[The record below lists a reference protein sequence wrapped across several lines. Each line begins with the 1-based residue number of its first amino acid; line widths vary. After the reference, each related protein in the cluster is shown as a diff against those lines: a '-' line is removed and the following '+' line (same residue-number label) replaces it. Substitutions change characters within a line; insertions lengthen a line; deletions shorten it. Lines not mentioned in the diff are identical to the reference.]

1 MATITLSLISHTNVG
16 KTTLAR
22 TLLRRDVGEIRDA
35 AHVTDAATGF
45 TLIESAAG
53 DSLRLWDTPGF
64 GDSARLLRRLRHSG
78 DPLGWLLTHAWDRFT
93 DRPFFHSQLAVRNVR
108 DEADVVLYL
117 VNAAEDPAGAGYLAP
132 EMEILGWTGKPVL
145 VLLNQLGAARPADQ
159 ERGEIERWAAHLAG
173 APWVRGTLAFD
184 AFARCW
190 IQEHALLES
199 IAAALPEGSRQPFGR
214 LDAAW
219 RARNEEVFQHS
230 IDTLAEE
237 LAAVAADVEQ
247 VATPR
252 LGETARA
259 WLLGL
264 AGGGQGAVGLDAA
277 MQALAG
283 RADARIRA
291 ATDRLI
297 ALHGLAGSAAAE
309 IQSRAAADFVVD
321 AAADAGKVSVIG
333 AAVSGALGGLA
344 ADLAAGG
351 LTFGAGALVGGILG
365 AAGARGLAQAYN
377 LMRGAETSTVRWSS
391 AVLTKLVAAAA
402 LRYLAVAHFGRGR
415 GEFVAAEHPGH
426 WRPAVEAAAAGRA
439 EALAGSW
446 AAAGRGDSPAA
457 LAQLLQPIVGSLL
470 REVLAVLY
478 QSPRAGPLASPTCQ
492 VERDG
497 PPRGESGC
505 SSPGAGTP

>member
-35 AHVTDAATGF
+35 AHVTEAATGF

-53 DSLRLWDTPGF
+53 DALRLWDTPGF

-78 DPLGWLLTHAWDRFT
+78 DPLGWLLTHGWDRFT

-117 VNAAEDPAGAGYLAP
+117 VNAAEDPAGAGYLDP
-132 EMEILGWTGKPVL
+132 EMKILGWTGKPVL
-145 VLLNQLGAARPADQ
+145 VLINQLGAPRPPDEERAD
-159 ERGEIERWAAHLAG
+159 IDRWAAHLAG
-173 APWVRGTLAFD
+173 CPWVRGTLAFD

-199 IAAALPEGSRQPFGR
+199 VAAMLPGSSREPFER
-214 LDAAW
+214 LAAAW
-219 RARNEEVFQHS
+219 RARNEEVFERS
-230 IDTLAEE
+230 IDVLADE
-237 LAAVAADVEQ
+237 LAAGAADAEHV
-247 VATPR
+247 PNSK
-252 LGETARA
+252 LGETAKS

-264 AGGGQGAVGLDAA
+264 AGGGQAAVGLDAA

-283 RADARIRA
+283 WADARMLA

-321 AAADAGKVSVIG
+321 AAADDGKVGVIG

-344 ADLAAGG
+344 ADLASGG

-365 AAGARGLAQAYN
+365 AAGARGLAHAYN
-377 LMRGAETSTVRWSS
+377 LMRGAETSTVRWGR
-391 AVLTKLVAAAA
+391 AMLTKLVTAAA

-415 GEFVAAEHPGH
+415 GDFVAAEHPGY

-439 EALAGSW
+439 EALAGVW
-446 AAAGRGDSPAA
+446 ASAEHGDSPATLA
-457 LAQLLQPIVGSLL
+457 LRLRPLVDGML
-470 REVLAVLY
+470 REILSVLY
-478 QSPRAGPLASPTCQ
+478 R
-492 VERDG
+492 R
-497 PPRGESGC
+497 
-505 SSPGAGTP
+505 